1 MLFSE
6 LNGFLANKVKD
17 RYPTLLFITVPA
29 FIRSF
34 RYIQN
39 SATKKKRP
47 LGPVQT
53 PFFTS
58 AKSNFNLVRL
68 KSI

>member
-6 LNGFLANKVKD
+6 LNGYLANKVKD

-39 SATKKKRP
+39 SATKKEAFRTGSDSF
-47 LGPVQT
+47 LHISQ
-53 PFFTS
+53 
-58 AKSNFNLVRL
+58 
-68 KSI
+68 I